1 MDKNKKKIGVL
12 VILFFFV
19 ACSNNIV
26 QNKISEVDLINLE
39 KFNRDIKENIAIN
52 NINFLK
58 ENSENSIKNNHIL
71 KEMEKIDFSNLN
83 IFISK
88 VKFEEKNPSS
98 VLALNSEDNTFYF
111 ELIYIYDYHSKKWL
125 IYKVNERRWKFW
137 VKQKIE

>member
-1 MDKNKKKIGVL
+1 MGKNIKKIGVL

-125 IYKVNERRWKFW
+125 IYKVNERR
-137 VKQKIE
+137 